1 MGRLTPVKGSRPV
14 ASLGPATR
22 EDQSRS
28 PPPFAREVT
37 RSVVEGQYYQY
48 RSKTY
53 FRALNSKRNLRA
65 CA

>member
-1 MGRLTPVKGSRPV
+1 MKGSRPV

-37 RSVVEGQYYQY
+37 RSVEDE
-48 RSKTY
+48 
-53 FRALNSKRNLRA
+53 
-65 CA
+65 